1 MLTGLFGGVIIKNPD
16 LGNDFRACPGQS
28 NLSIGDLPVVTDIEG
43 GGGLIGDGNGALLI
57 AD

>member
-1 MLTGLFGGVIIKNPD
+1 LFGGVIINNPD